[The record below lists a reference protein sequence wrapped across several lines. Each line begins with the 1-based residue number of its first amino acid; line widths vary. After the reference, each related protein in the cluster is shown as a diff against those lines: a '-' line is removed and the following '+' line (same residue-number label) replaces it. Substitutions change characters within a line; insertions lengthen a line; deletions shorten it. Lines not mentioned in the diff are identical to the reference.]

1 LVLPASLNIG
11 EAFSRGIE
19 TEIFASVTDHLSA
32 QIDYTYDQT
41 KLTSL
46 NPLFQVPNSSFA
58 PPPTGG
64 LLPGTPRNSIA
75 GGFEFGHFELAGG
88 QWRLAVNAHYQ
99 SDVVPALSATAPTV
113 PGFTMLDARVSYTR
127 AHWVATLYANNLDNT
142 LGITAYQDPALFGN
156 RNQAVISQPRTIGV
170 TLAYS
175 FK

>member
-1 LVLPASLNIG
+1 VLPGALNIG
-11 EAFSRGIE
+11 DGYSRGLE
-19 TEIFASVTDHLSA
+19 LEFEALLTRHLSA
-32 QIDYTYDQT
+32 HLDYTYDQT

-113 PGFTMLDARVSYTR
+113 PGSRCLMRE
-127 AHWVATLYANNLDNT
+127 
-142 LGITAYQDPALFGN
+142 
-156 RNQAVISQPRTIGV
+156 
-170 TLAYS
+170 
-175 FK
+175 